1 MALGGQEL
9 PGSLGGELP
18 AYSAAGRSSVWHACP
33 LVPGS
38 GSGRSSGTTL
48 AAGGGTACQSPYV
61 TVCLSAYGFGRS
73 LHYPG
78 RTMVERLR
86 TPIHKVKLPN
96 RTRHPH
102 PCTPPARPSR
112 PQLSCLPPLAWDRCS
127 TCSPFGCGQDALP
140 NETVAQ
146 RGDHG
151 SWPLKNAHNRTTA
164 PKLRERPRSSREA
177 P

>member
-1 MALGGQEL
+1 MICLFRASDNALPRTMALGSQEL
-9 PGSLGGELP
+9 PGSLGGALP
-18 AYSAAGRSSVWHACP
+18 ATIPSLTCVLPLHAC
-33 LVPGS
+33 
-38 GSGRSSGTTL
+38 
-48 AAGGGTACQSPYV
+48 A
-61 TVCLSAYGFGRS
+61 
-73 LHYPG
+73 
-78 RTMVERLR
+78 
-86 TPIHKVKLPN
+86 
-96 RTRHPH
+96 
-102 PCTPPARPSR
+102 
-112 PQLSCLPPLAWDRCS
+112 RCS